1 MPMMLT
7 DLLILPAIPAAM
19 YVTPAERKTEVFI
32 QKEASTCWCVIYGHY
47 RGYRQI
53 WRPN

>member
-19 YVTPAERKTEVFI
+19 YVTPAERKTEMCSSKRKQILVGVLFM
-32 QKEASTCWCVIYGHY
+32 VITVD
-47 RGYRQI
+47 
-53 WRPN
+53 